1 VVPILLEH
9 GQPCEGEYLSAGAAR
24 AEAGGTST
32 MSGKMKMP
40 AAGACPFCG
49 VATPV
54 PHETQAGC
62 IAALHSEI
70 GRVRGILATLKPAG
84 ADLLAEAPD
93 AAPASIRLS
102 ID

>member
-1 VVPILLEH
+1 MPGIPKVP
-9 GQPCEGEYLSAGAAR
+9 A
-24 AEAGGTST
+24 TV
-32 MSGKMKMP
+32 
-40 AAGACPFCG
+40 GACPFCG

-70 GRVRGILATLKPAG
+70 RRMRGILATLKPAG
-84 ADLLAEAPD
+84 TEPRPEDVPD
-93 AAPASIRLS
+93 PVPAAIRLT

>member
-1 VVPILLEH
+1 M
-9 GQPCEGEYLSAGAAR
+9 SAGAAQ
-24 AEAGGTST
+24 AQADGTST
-32 MSGKMKMP
+32 MSGNTKLP

-84 ADLLAEAPD
+84 ADPLTEAPED

>member
-1 VVPILLEH
+1 
-9 GQPCEGEYLSAGAAR
+9 
-24 AEAGGTST
+24 
-32 MSGKMKMP
+32 MSGKTKMP

-62 IAALHSEI
+62 IAALQSEI
-70 GRVRGILATLKPAG
+70 GRVRGILAALKPAG
-84 ADLLAEAPD
+84 ADPLGEAPED

>member
-1 VVPILLEH
+1 
-9 GQPCEGEYLSAGAAR
+9 LSAGAAQ
-24 AEAGGTST
+24 AQADGIFT
-32 MSGKMKMP
+32 MSGKTKVP
-40 AAGACPFCG
+40 PAGACPFCG

-84 ADLLAEAPD
+84 ADRLADAPED
-93 AAPASIRLS
+93 AEPASIRLS